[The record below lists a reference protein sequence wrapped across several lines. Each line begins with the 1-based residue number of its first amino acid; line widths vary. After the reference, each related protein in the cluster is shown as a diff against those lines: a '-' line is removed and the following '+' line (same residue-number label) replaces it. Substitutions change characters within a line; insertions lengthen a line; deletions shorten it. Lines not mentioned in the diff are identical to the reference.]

1 MKNTK
6 KLLAALFML
15 GALAS
20 CGTTPT
26 EQPTETPT
34 TEQPTQ
40 EQPTQEQPIP
50 TQQPEQ
56 QE

>member
-20 CGTTPT
+20 CGSTPT
-26 EQPTETPT
+26 AEPTQE
-34 TEQPTQ
+34 PTQ
-40 EQPTQEQPIP
+40 EQ
-50 TQQPEQ
+50 TQQPTVQ
-56 QE
+56 PT